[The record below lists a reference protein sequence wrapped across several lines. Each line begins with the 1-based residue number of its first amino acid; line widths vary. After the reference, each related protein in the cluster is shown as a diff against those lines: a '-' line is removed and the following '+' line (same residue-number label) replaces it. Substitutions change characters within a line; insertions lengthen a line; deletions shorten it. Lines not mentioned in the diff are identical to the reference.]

1 VRETARARTLGSGRP
16 GRHSGTGS
24 RLLGVVL
31 LVAVLALV
39 GVVRLFVV
47 EPFYVPTPSMAP
59 TLRPG
64 AHAFATKLAYR
75 FGSPQFGDIVVLKNP
90 QHDSE
95 LLVKRVVGLPGQRV
109 EVRDG
114 VLLVDRV
121 RQREA
126 YVDYRRVD
134 STFFGPVTVPPR
146 HVFVMGDN
154 RANSID
160 SRVFGAVPESD
171 LLGRVFAHVN

>member
-1 VRETARARTLGSGRP
+1 VRETTRARALGSGHQGRP
-16 GRHSGTGS
+16 RSTGS
-24 RLLGVVL
+24 RLHGVVL
-31 LVAVLALV
+31 LVAVLALA

-64 AHAFATKLAYR
+64 AQAFASRLAYW
-75 FGSPQFGDIVVLKNP
+75 FGSPHRGDIVVLRSP
-90 QHDSE
+90 RQQDG
-95 LLVKRVVGLPGQRV
+95 LLVKRVVGLRGQRV

-114 VLLVDRV
+114 VLVVDRV
-121 RQREA
+121 RQRES
-126 YVDYRRVD
+126 YVDYEAVD
-134 STFFGPVTVPPR
+134 STYFGPVTVPPH

-154 RANSID
+154 RANSVD

-171 LLGRVFAHVN
+171 LLGKVFAHLG

>member
-1 VRETARARTLGSGRP
+1 MRESAGARTIASGRP
-16 GRHSGTGS
+16 GQHRSTGS
-24 RLLGVVL
+24 RLFGAAL
-31 LVAVLALV
+31 LVAVLAIV

-59 TLRPG
+59 TLPPG
-64 AHAFATKLAYR
+64 TQAFASKLAYW
-75 FGSPQFGDIVVLKNP
+75 FGSPHRGDIVVLESP
-90 QHDSE
+90 QHDGE

-121 RQREA
+121 RQRES
-126 YVDYRRVD
+126 YVDYRLVD
-134 STFFGPVTVPPR
+134 STFFGPVTVPSH

-160 SRVFGAVPESD
+160 SRVFGAVPESA
-171 LLGRVFAHVN
+171 LVGKVFAHLS

>member
-1 VRETARARTLGSGRP
+1 VRETARVRAPGSGQP
-16 GRHSGTGS
+16 GEHRSTSS
-24 RLLGVVL
+24 RLFGAVL

-64 AHAFATKLAYR
+64 AQAFASKLAYS
-75 FGSPQFGDIVVLKNP
+75 FGSPHRGDIVVLESP
-90 QHDSE
+90 RHGHG

-121 RQREA
+121 RQRES
-126 YVDYRRVD
+126 YVDYPMVD
-134 STFFGPVTVPPR
+134 STFFGPVTVPPH

-154 RANSID
+154 RANSLD

-171 LLGRVFAHVN
+171 LLGKVFAHVN

>member
-1 VRETARARTLGSGRP
+1 MRETSRVRTFGSGHAGKQR
-16 GRHSGTGS
+16 TGS
-24 RLLGVVL
+24 RLSGVVL

-39 GVVRLFVV
+39 GGVRLFVV
-47 EPFYVPTPSMAP
+47 EPFYVPTASMAP

-64 AHAFATKLAYR
+64 AQALASKLAYR
-75 FGSPQFGDIVVLKNP
+75 FGSPHRGDIVVLSSP
-90 QHDSE
+90 QHHSE
-95 LLVKRVVGLPGQRV
+95 LLVKRVVGLSGQRV

-121 RQREA
+121 PQRES
-126 YVDYRRVD
+126 YVDYAMVD
-134 STFFGPVTVPPR
+134 STFFGPVTVPPG

-154 RANSID
+154 RSNSVD

-171 LLGRVFAHVN
+171 LLGKVFAHLG